1 MKRNYLCLIL
11 ILYSI
16 VIRAQDNTNL
26 KDINQQIWNNFTKAF
41 ETLDFELFESL
52 HSEEFIRIGG
62 DSKNIRN
69 KENYISGYKQRW
81 QNMSLNQTISF
92 KFLERICN
100 DSIAS
105 ERGIYKLIRNPN
117 TDIEKSYFGKFHV
130 ILKKESS
137 IWKIIID
144 YDSSENN
151 TINKTSYNN
160 AYAIDD
166 YDKFK

>member
-1 MKRNYLCLIL
+1 
-11 ILYSI
+11 
-16 VIRAQDNTNL
+16 
-26 KDINQQIWNNFTKAF
+26 
-41 ETLDFELFESL
+41 
-52 HSEEFIRIGG
+52 
-62 DSKNIRN
+62 
-69 KENYISGYKQRW
+69 
-81 QNMSLNQTISF
+81 LNQTISF